1 MLDIKDFENEF
12 MCCGKRLEL
21 MRYAGVWA
29 LGCLRCELYRKYHGG
44 DEPIFIISDII
55 EIGGN

>member
-1 MLDIKDFENEF
+1 MLEIKDFDKQF

-29 LGCLRCELYRKYHGG
+29 LGCYDCQIWRKNGR
-44 DEPIFIISDII
+44 DEPVFIVSDII